1 MLKKKYK
8 LLFFGKK
15 NDTFSKKIILFLNQK
30 FDLIYFLSSSP
41 NENFDIKLEKI
52 NNIDF
57 IFCFRSYYLLKKNIL
72 SKVKY
77 QSINFH
83 PGPPEYRGI
92 GCVNFAILNDSK
104 FYGLTAHLI
113 DQEIDHGKIINVR
126 RLKIKK
132 NDTIQELLN
141 KTYKLQILQIK
152 KIVNHLLKKKCNIDE
167 LINENK
173 KEKWSKKLYTRSDL
187 NKLYVIKKN
196 ISKKNLKLRLRATIT
211 DKFKPHVVLHKKKFY
226 HSES

>member
-15 NDTFSKKIILFLNQK
+15 NDIYSKKIISFLKKK
-30 FDLIYFLSSSP
+30 FNLIYILSSFP
-41 NENFDIKLEKI
+41 NENLDIKLKKI

-57 IFCFRSYYLLKKNIL
+57 IFCFRSYYLLKKDFL

-77 QSINFH
+77 HSINFH

-92 GCVNFAILNDSK
+92 GCVNFAILDKSK

-113 DQEIDHGKIINVR
+113 DKKIDHGKIINVR

-132 NDTIQELLN
+132 NDTVQELLT
-141 KTYKLQILQIK
+141 KTYKLQVLQIK
-152 KIVNHLLKKKCNIDE
+152 KVANDLLKKKSNIDK
-167 LINENK
+167 LIKGNR
-173 KEKWSKKLYTRSDL
+173 KEKWSKKLYTREDL

-196 ISKKNLKLRLRATIT
+196 ISKNNLKLRLKATIT
-211 DKFKPHVVLHKKKFY
+211 DKFKPYIILHKKKFY
-226 HSES
+226 YYES